1 MAFLRQPPS
10 DQFTAVLQA
19 HCNRPALAGPTTTP
33 PQRPHLGA
41 GRICSTFAYGLATW

>member
-10 DQFTAVLQA
+10 DRFTAVLHA
-19 HCNRPALAGPTTTP
+19 YCNRPALAGPTTTA
-33 PQRPHLGA
+33 RSR